1 LILSLDISTSIT
13 GYAIIDMN
21 GIILESGYVDLRK
34 QKDFVSKVSHAKS
47 EIVRACINHEI
58 TQVAVE
64 KNLQAFRRGLS
75 SAATIDALAR
85 MNGAL
90 SYACSSFYGVPLTN
104 IDVNEARRKMGIKIL
119 REKVCGVPTK
129 EQVKRALDS
138 ILESSGQ
145 KRKWNTKVL
154 KGGPRKGLEVLDD
167 GVYDE
172 VDAIVIGLAYLKIE
186 GK

>member
-1 LILSLDISTSIT
+1 MILSLDISTSIT
-13 GYAIIDMN
+13 GYAVIDHD
-21 GIILESGYVDLRK
+21 GIIQSSGYIDLRK
-34 QKDFVSKVSHAKS
+34 QKGFVSKVSHARN
-47 EIVRACINHEI
+47 EIIKACAGSNISV
-58 TQVAVE
+58 VAVE

-90 SYACSSFYGVPLTN
+90 SYACASYFNVQLIN
-104 IDVNEARRKMGIKIL
+104 IDVNEARKKLGIKIL
-119 REKVCGVPTK
+119 REKICGVATK
-129 EQVKRALDS
+129 EQVKRALDDM
-138 ILESSGQ
+138 LESSKQ
-145 KRKWNTKVL
+145 KQQWNTKVL
-154 KGGPRKGLEVLDD
+154 KGGPRKGHEVLDD